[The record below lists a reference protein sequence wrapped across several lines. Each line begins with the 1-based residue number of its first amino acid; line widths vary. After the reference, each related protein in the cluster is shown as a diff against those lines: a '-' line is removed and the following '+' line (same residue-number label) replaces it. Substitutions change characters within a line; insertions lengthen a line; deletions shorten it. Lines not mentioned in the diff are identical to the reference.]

1 MDNPE
6 QRQRVTENLRLDL
19 GADPVRA
26 RSWFRS
32 HLALGAAILVVVVG
46 CGLTFAVVR
55 QELRNIRVA
64 DQEHFDRLTEK
75 LKGEL
80 SRRVIVYNYG
90 LMGSRSLFPASE
102 HVERDEFR
110 EMVFSHELETEFPGA
125 LGIGFIR
132 AVEDEDAAV
141 ESFIAN
147 AKAEGAEDFAIS
159 IPPGAA
165 PLPGS
170 VMDERLIIEFI
181 EPVEQNRPALGLD
194 IGSHP
199 VRREAAERAART
211 GRGSITGR
219 IELVQ
224 DNQAY
229 AGFLYLLPVYKR
241 GMPTETVV
249 QRLAA
254 VEGWVYMPMIA
265 PPVFDGAAAVADEEL
280 TFMVFDGE
288 NTDAATLIYSCG
300 QTDDVAVDS
309 DAAVSPLHAGH
320 RFHVVEQLE
329 IGGRTWTVS
338 ITDNEEFAALS
349 RSAAVVMGI
358 GGGGFSLL
366 LGLVVYMLG
375 TSARRA
381 HTLASGM
388 TAELRRYAEEAGAAT
403 RSKSEFLANM
413 SHEIRTPMTAI
424 LGYADLLRDDSIAE
438 GCPETRRKY
447 VGTIKRNGNHL
458 LGVLNDILDISK
470 IEAGK
475 LCVEA
480 VDCDPMQLVRDVAS
494 LMAVKSQEKQ
504 IALHVAGVTAIPSL
518 VKTDPVRLRQILM
531 NLVGNAIKFTHA
543 GGVTLSVEWH
553 AGTQQFRCV
562 VTDTGIG
569 MSAEQMGRLFQ
580 AFEQAD
586 TSTTR
591 QFGGSGLGLQITRRL
606 TELMGGEVS
615 VCSELG
621 AGSRFT
627 LTLPMPM
634 SEGAAMIPPG
644 PVSASREQADALRDT
659 PAHGGGL
666 QGVRVLLAED
676 GVDNQRLIGFHLRRA
691 GAEVTVVENGK
702 LAIEAL
708 CHGRDMLAPLDP
720 APSFDLLLSDMQMP
734 EMDGYTAVRMLRDKG
749 CRLPIVALT
758 AHAMAGDRDRCL
770 AAGCTDYASKPINPE
785 HLIKLCLQALQA
797 GDGGSA
803 AA

>member
-6 QRQRVTENLRLDL
+6 QRQRVPENLRLDR
-19 GADPVRA
+19 GADPVHA

-32 HLALGAAILVVVVG
+32 HLALGLAILVFVVG
-46 CGLTFAVVR
+46 SGLTFALVR
-55 QELRNIRVA
+55 QELHNVRVA
-64 DQEHFDRLTEK
+64 DQEHFHRLTEK
-75 LKGEL
+75 LKAEL

-102 HVERDEFR
+102 YVERDEFR
-110 EMVFSHELETEFPGA
+110 EMVFSRELETEFPGA

-147 AKAEGAEDFAIS
+147 AKAEGAEDFAIT

-165 PLPGS
+165 ALPGS

-241 GMPTETVV
+241 GMPTETVE

-280 TFMVFDGE
+280 TFMVFDGD
-288 NTDAATLIYSCG
+288 NTDAATLIYACG
-300 QTDDVAVDS
+300 QSD
-309 DAAVSPLHAGH
+309 DAAVGSAAASPFHVGH
-320 RFHVVEQLE
+320 RFHVAEQLE

-349 RSAAVVMGI
+349 RSAAIVMGI
-358 GGGGFSLL
+358 GGAGFSLL
-366 LGLVVYMLG
+366 LGVLVYLMG
-375 TSARRA
+375 TAARRA

-388 TAELRRYAEEAGAAT
+388 TADLRRYAEEAGAAT

-424 LGYADLLRDDSIAE
+424 LGYADLLRDDSNAAT
-438 GCPETRRKY
+438 CPEKRGEY
-447 VGTIKRNGNHL
+447 ISTIKRNGNHL
-458 LGVLNDILDISK
+458 LGILNDILDISK

-475 LCVEA
+475 LCVET
-480 VDCDPMQLVRDVAS
+480 VDSDLVQLVRDVAS
-494 LMAVKSQEKQ
+494 LMSVKSREKQ
-504 IALHVAGVTAIPSL
+504 IALHVVGVTAIPSL

-531 NLVGNAIKFTHA
+531 NLIGNAIKFTQV
-543 GGVTLSVEWH
+543 GGVTLSLEWCDRS
-553 AGTQQFRCV
+553 QQMHCV

-569 MSAEQMGRLFQ
+569 MTEEQMGRLFQ

-586 TSTTR
+586 SSTTR
-591 QFGGSGLGLQITRRL
+591 KFGGSGLGLQITRRL
-606 TELMGGEVS
+606 TELMGGEISVS
-615 VCSELG
+615 SELG

-627 LTLPMPM
+627 LSLPMPKC
-634 SEGAAMIPPG
+634 EGAEMNPAG
-644 PVSASREQADALRDT
+644 PLVASQEQADAQQDVPVRRE
-659 PAHGGGL
+659 GL
-666 QGVRVLLAED
+666 KGARVLLAED

-702 LAIEAL
+702 LAVEAMCL
-708 CHGRDMLAPLDP
+708 CGDIKNPLYP

-758 AHAMAGDRDRCL
+758 AHAMAGDRERCL
-770 AAGCTDYASKPINPE
+770 AAGCSDYASKPIDPE
-785 HLIKLCLQALQA
+785 HLIKLCVQALRT
-797 GDGGSA
+797 GTGGTA